1 MWKNKAVRI
10 CTLQLWPFVTVLNT
24 PRHKYCKG
32 CRNTTVQ
39 NIAVIKEAAA
49 PSAVRNT
56 NLPKRWNWKRKAD
69 ISHISSRPA
78 LCSWFRWNR
87 RDHRRYQFSYQDFCN
102 FSSQLDINHTDTV
115 EKNGRCIQ
123 TSAQSPPLRR
133 APFDTAHL
141 RARASRWGTPPVR
154 QDTTRDKL
162 GWRSLIL
169 LSFIW
174 NRESKKYNIE
184 EFIPRIKPNFVVGT
198 PDVKQCDSKFI
209 GI

>member
-1 MWKNKAVRI
+1 M
-10 CTLQLWPFVTVLNT
+10 TLCDRLNT
-24 PRHKYCKG
+24 LRYKYCKG
-32 CRNTTVQ
+32 CKNTTVQ

-49 PSAVRNT
+49 PARLGT
-56 NLPKRWNWKRKAD
+56 PTYPKDEIENEKQIFHTFHPALHFTHGCAGIVAITAD
-69 ISHISSRPA
+69 I
-78 LCSWFRWNR
+78 
-87 RDHRRYQFSYQDFCN
+87 SYQDFCN
-102 FSSQLDINHTDTV
+102 FLSQLDINHTDTM
-115 EKNGRCIQ
+115 EKRPQHPNIR
-123 TSAQSPPLRR
+123 TVPPLSRR

-162 GWRSLIL
+162 GWRSLQRRVIL

-174 NRESKKYNIE
+174 NRESKTNNIE

-198 PDVKQCDSKFI
+198 PDVKKCDSKFV